1 MAPAENL
8 SDDLSIEVV
17 YAPGPRATDVSTC
30 RLPAGATMLDA
41 LQASGVLLRHA
52 LVVVD
57 GQVQDPG
64 GEALAA
70 GVWSKAQ
77 SLTHPLRD
85 RDRVELW
92 RGLRVDPKEARRQR
106 YRRHKDAAVAK
117 TPSL

>member
-1 MAPAENL
+1 MAPVEEML
-8 SDDLSIEVV
+8 IEVV
-17 YAPGPRATDVSTC
+17 YAPAPRITDITTC
-30 RLPAGATMLDA
+30 RLPVGATVLDA
-41 LQASGVLLRHA
+41 LKASGVLVRQGVA
-52 LVVVD
+52 LAD
-57 GQVQDPG
+57 GQLSGPG
-64 GEALAA
+64 GEVLAA

-77 SLTHPLRD
+77 PLTHPLRD